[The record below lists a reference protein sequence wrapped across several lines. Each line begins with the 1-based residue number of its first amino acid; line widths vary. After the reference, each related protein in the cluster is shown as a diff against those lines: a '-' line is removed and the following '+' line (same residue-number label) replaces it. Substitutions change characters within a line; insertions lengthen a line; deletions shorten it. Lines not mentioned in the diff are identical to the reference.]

1 MEINKEHAPLFSI
14 IVPVYNV
21 EKYLAECV
29 ESVLAQTYK
38 NFEIVLVDD
47 GSTDRSHEIC
57 KQYVFK
63 FPERINLIFEKSD
76 KPGLIGNFGLSHA
89 RNFGVSH
96 ARNFGVSHARGEY
109 IIFLDSDDVWLDSRF
124 LERIEKQILN
134 NSKLECIAIESC
146 TFFDKTSIENKNVI
160 FSYPESLINPVVCL
174 QGKDFLK
181 VCLEKDASYPWYAW
195 MYVFKRSFWL
205 ENGFIFPEGRTYEDV
220 NLIYKVL
227 LKVKAMIVFPY
238 IVYGYRIRRESITST
253 PSLKNL
259 ENFLYAIKSNINDL
273 NIRKDI
279 DSDLRRKLCN
289 NFARG
294 YFTVVIQSDLTGQQK
309 ELNQLLLKDKW
320 IADYCINGYQNLCK
334 KCMKVFGFH
343 FVAIMLHFR
352 RKLKYGK

>member
-1 MEINKEHAPLFSI
+1 MATNKEDTPLFSI
-14 IVPVYNV
+14 IIPVYNV

-38 NFEIVLVDD
+38 NFEIILVDD
-47 GSTDRSHEIC
+47 GSKDSSNKIC
-57 KQYVFK
+57 LQYVSK

-76 KPGLIGNFGLSHA
+76 KSGLIGNFGLSHA

-96 ARNFGVSHARGEY
+96 ARGKY
-109 IIFLDSDDVWLDSRF
+109 IIFLDSDDIWLDSRF

-146 TFFDKTSIENKNVI
+146 TFFDKTSVENNSVI

-181 VCLEKDASYPWYAW
+181 VCLEKDSSYPWYAW
-195 MYVFKRSFWL
+195 MYVFKRSFWI

-220 NLIYKVL
+220 YLIYKVL
-227 LKVKAMIVFPY
+227 LKAKSMIVFPY
-238 IVYGYRIRRESITST
+238 IVYGYRIRRESITNT

-273 NIRKDI
+273 NTRKDI

-294 YFTVVIQSDLTGQQK
+294 YFTVVIQSDLTEQQK
-309 ELNQLLLKDKW
+309 KLNQLLLKDKW

-334 KCMKVFGFH
+334 RSMKVFGFH
-343 FVAIMLHFR
+343 FVAGLLHLR
-352 RKLKYGK
+352 RKFKYGR

>member
-1 MEINKEHAPLFSI
+1 MATNKEDIPLFSI
-14 IVPVYNV
+14 IIPVYNV

-38 NFEIVLVDD
+38 NFEIILVDD
-47 GSTDRSHEIC
+47 GSKDSSNKIC
-57 KQYVFK
+57 LQYVSK

-76 KPGLIGNFGLSHA
+76 KSGLIGNFGL
-89 RNFGVSH
+89 SH

-109 IIFLDSDDVWLDSRF
+109 IIFLDSDDIWLESRF

-146 TFFDKTSIENKNVI
+146 TFFDKTSIENNSVI

-174 QGKDFLK
+174 HGKDFLK
-181 VCLEKDASYPWYAW
+181 VCLEKDSSYPWYAW
-195 MYVFKRSFWL
+195 MYVFKRSFWI

-220 NLIYKVL
+220 YLIYKVL
-227 LKVKAMIVFPY
+227 LKAKSMIVFPY
-238 IVYGYRIRRESITST
+238 IVYGYRIRRESITNT

-273 NIRKDI
+273 NTRKDI

-294 YFTVVIQSDLTGQQK
+294 YFTVVIQSDLTEQQK

-320 IADYCINGYQNLCK
+320 IAEYCINGYQNLCK
-334 KCMKVFGFH
+334 RCLKVFGFH
-343 FVAIMLHFR
+343 FVATFLHFR

>member
-1 MEINKEHAPLFSI
+1 MATNKEDAPLFSI
-14 IVPVYNV
+14 IIPVYNV

-38 NFEIVLVDD
+38 NFEIILVDD
-47 GSTDRSHEIC
+47 GSKDSSNKIC
-57 KQYVFK
+57 LQYVSK

-76 KPGLIGNFGLSHA
+76 KSGLIGNFGL
-89 RNFGVSH
+89 SH

-109 IIFLDSDDVWLDSRF
+109 IIFLDSDDIWLDSRF

-146 TFFDKTSIENKNVI
+146 TFFDKTSIENNSVI

-181 VCLEKDASYPWYAW
+181 VCLEKDSSYPWYAW
-195 MYVFKRSFWL
+195 MYVFKRSFWI

-220 NLIYKVL
+220 YLIYKVL
-227 LKVKAMIVFPY
+227 LKAKSMIVFPY
-238 IVYGYRIRRESITST
+238 IVYGYRIRRESITNT

-273 NIRKDI
+273 NTRKDI

-294 YFTVVIQSDLTGQQK
+294 YFTVVIQSDLTEQQK

-334 KCMKVFGFH
+334 RCLKVFGFH
-343 FVAIMLHFR
+343 FVATFLHFR